1 MKPAG
6 GTLFVVSSPSGGGKT
21 TVIREAL
28 RRNKDLRYSVSA
40 TTREARAGERD
51 GIDYIFM
58 KRDEFEQGRKGGAFL
73 ESAQVHGDSYGTPGK
88 PVTAWLAEGR
98 SILLDLDVQGAA
110 AVKQKMPDSVL
121 LFLAPPSLAVLRDRL
136 EKRGT
141 DSREAVDRRIRHAEE
156 ELRHQ
161 KKYDF
166 IIFNHRIEEA
176 VSQLLAVVAHF
187 DSPAPDGARLFPN
200 KEQGS

>member
-1 MKPAG
+1 MNPAC

-28 RRNKDLRYSVSA
+28 SRNPGLRYSVSA
-40 TTREARAGERD
+40 TTRRARAGERE

-58 KRDEFEQGRKGGAFL
+58 KREEFEKGREGGAFL
-73 ESAQVHGDSYGTPGK
+73 ESARVHGDCYGTPWK
-88 PVTAWLAEGR
+88 PLSVWLGEGR

-110 AVKQKMPDSVL
+110 AVKQKMPKSVL
-121 LFLAPPSLAVLRDRL
+121 VFLAPPSITVLRDRL

-141 DSREAVDRRIRHAEE
+141 DSREAVERRIRHAED

-161 KKYDF
+161 KNYDF
-166 IIFNHRIEEA
+166 IIFNHRVEEA

-187 DSPAPDGARLFPN
+187 DRSAPDGAGVFFN